1 MKLAQGEY
9 VALEK
14 IENAFSSAP
23 IVGQVYIHGSSLQ
36 SFLIAVLVPEPFQ
49 LAQLATNVLGKKLDE
64 NNTSALEEA
73 CKEPKIIN
81 AIMDI
86 LLAEAEKNSLK
97 G

>member
-1 MKLAQGEY
+1 MKLSQGEY

-14 IENAFSSAP
+14 IENMFSSAP
-23 IVGQVYIHGSSLQ
+23 IVGQVYVHGSSLE
-36 SFLIAVLVPEPFQ
+36 SFLIAVLVPEPLQ
-49 LAQLATNVLGKKLDE
+49 LAQLATNVLRKKLDE
-64 NNTSALEEA
+64 KNTSALEEV

-86 LLAEAEKNSLK
+86 LLAEAKKNGLK